1 MDALGSSQWRGSRRG
16 LNALGKAGKRFG
28 AGVVGWWCILIPPV
42 IIVVWRDPSGWD
54 PLIRVK
60 LFAVIS
66 ASFAFVIWFCWK
78 QGLTFLKWLAVA
90 MLELVAFSILGG
102 VATEIL
108 TYFTGKKLFAGL
120 FGIAVITTG
129 FWVVELRQKPDGE
142 SP

>member
-1 MDALGSSQWRGSRRG
+1 MVVYPHPPRHHCRV
-16 LNALGKAGKRFG
+16 AG
-28 AGVVGWWCILIPPV
+28 P
-42 IIVVWRDPSGWD
+42 
-54 PLIRVK
+54 IRVGPINPRK
-60 LFAVIS
+60 AVRCDKRLFCFRDLVLLEAG
-66 ASFAFVIWFCWK
+66 FD
-78 QGLTFLKWLAVA
+78 FLKWLAVA

-129 FWVVELRQKPDGE
+129 FWVVELRQKPDRE